1 MTETKYS
8 SAELMIVNAAR
19 LLKDG
24 DVVFVGVGQPNL
36 ACNLAKRTHAPNL
49 VMIYEAGVIGAE
61 PERLPL
67 SIGDPTL
74 VSGSLSVVSMYDIF
88 SNYLQRGN
96 VDVGFMGGAQI
107 DKYGN
112 INATTIGGYTNP
124 KVRLPGSGGSQEIA
138 AWANR
143 CYIMTPHQKR
153 RFPEKVEFMT
163 SAGFINGKGSREARG
178 LRGGGMV
185 GVVTDIG
192 FMEPDESGEMML
204 TALHPGKSVE
214 EAKANT
220 GWNLK
225 VASQIKTTELVTK
238 KELKILRDELDPTGI
253 YLKSAG

>member
-1 MTETKYS
+1 
-8 SAELMIVNAAR
+8 V
-19 LLKDG
+19 
-24 DVVFVGVGQPNL
+24 
-36 ACNLAKRTHAPNL
+36 
-49 VMIYEAGVIGAE
+49 
-61 PERLPL
+61 
-67 SIGDPTL
+67 
-74 VSGSLSVVSMYDIF
+74 
-88 SNYLQRGN
+88 
-96 VDVGFMGGAQI
+96 
-107 DKYGN
+107 
-112 INATTIGGYTNP
+112 IGGYENP

-163 SAGFINGKGSREARG
+163 SAGFINGNNDRKERG

-192 FMEPDESGEMML
+192 FMEPDESGEMIL